1 MVHNCLGC
9 PLFPLCPPV
18 HSSPPR
24 PVKNVLCKVD
34 IQTAGLPVP
43 LYTFACERGFA
54 GIPEGVL
61 RKLLP
66 KHLEDKAPLNED
78 HMVVELFREEYP
90 DCTVSEAPES
100 FFVAMFM

>member
-1 MVHNCLGC
+1 M
-9 PLFPLCPPV
+9 
-18 HSSPPR
+18 
-24 PVKNVLCKVD
+24 
-34 IQTAGLPVP
+34 AGLYKLPRQNAHSVFP
-43 LYTFACERGFA
+43 T
-54 GIPEGVL
+54 V
-61 RKLLP
+61 KLLP

>member
-1 MVHNCLGC
+1 M
-9 PLFPLCPPV
+9 
-18 HSSPPR
+18 
-24 PVKNVLCKVD
+24 
-34 IQTAGLPVP
+34 
-43 LYTFACERGFA
+43 
-54 GIPEGVL
+54 
-61 RKLLP
+61 KLLP